1 MHVYWAKYNSTIHK
15 HCTSL
20 GIEPSTFLLWPCVLL
35 VCMRMLSHST
45 ALLLCAVAI
54 FGNPSLTRGSSLS
67 EMFWTFSTFLGAG
80 TCWSMRGRHYTSF
93 LWANPNSSRGFIA
106 KTWRFRKEAVFQD
119 WLFTSVSEGR
129 TTLKDLRTFCFA
141 PGGLSEEIF
150 AQRHRDHPG
159 SWKPIGK

>member
-1 MHVYWAKYNSTIHK
+1 MSSIFRVTDPSCPCLTQ
-15 HCTSL
+15 
-20 GIEPSTFLLWPCVLL
+20 PSTKTQTFLGGRATPILFN
-35 VCMRMLSHST
+35 
-45 ALLLCAVAI
+45 ALA
-54 FGNPSLTRGSSLS
+54 PYTRGSSLS

-80 TCWSMRGRHYTSF
+80 TCWSMRGRHYTSL
-93 LWANPNSSRGFIA
+93 LWANPISSRGFIA
-106 KTWRFRKEAVFQD
+106 KTWRFRKEVVFQD